1 MLFSSFV
8 VCGKRERKAARNTA
22 SFRRLVTPLSL
33 SLSLSHAPFL
43 FCFANIDCYM
53 CPFYSS
59 FSVFYMFN
67 IVLGNVDDVYC
78 VHRHQSVLLL
88 FLVLLVLLR
97 RHVRR
102 LRRILRSARR
112 VNRRRR

>member
-67 IVLGNVDDVYC
+67 IVLVMLMMCIVFIVINLYFYFSSSSSSCSGDMFGACGEYC
-78 VHRHQSVLLL
+78 GPLGE
-88 FLVLLVLLR
+88 
-97 RHVRR
+97 
-102 LRRILRSARR
+102 
-112 VNRRRR
+112 